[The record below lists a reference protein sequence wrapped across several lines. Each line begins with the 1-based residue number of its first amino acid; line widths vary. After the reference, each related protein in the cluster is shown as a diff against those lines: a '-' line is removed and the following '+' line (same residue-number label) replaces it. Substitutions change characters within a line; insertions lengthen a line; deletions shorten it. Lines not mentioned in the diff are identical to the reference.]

1 VQEQTGRAVQPM
13 GSLAI
18 PMAEQQGGS
27 EPLGVYVPQAGCPA
41 TPPTAD
47 SADDMRCALWQTGG
61 VQLEDW
67 SGRGAVV
74 AEPDTLQQLG
84 YHISE
89 AQQAVLAKSGVLL
102 PNADLVHDGTATVTV
117 YRTTDQG
124 APTDVSTV
132 TVPAGYL
139 PPRQSTR
146 SPEYVDL
153 VLTPEAAEAH
163 HLSWV
168 RDAGVLLADDIA
180 EPLSTSEQDRL
191 EETLSGITSNVEVYT
206 ERGFVNDLSL
216 PLLGLALVGGLAVL
230 IGTLT
235 ATGLALAD
243 SRPDLATLAA
253 IGARPRTR
261 RVMAAAQA
269 LVIGLLGAV
278 TGVLVGLV
286 PGIAVTWP
294 LTSTT
299 WSSGGS
305 GPHGPTIAIP
315 WLLLAAVGVAVPVI
329 AALFAGTV
337 VRSRLP
343 LTRRLGQ

>member
-1 VQEQTGRAVQPM
+1 
-13 GSLAI
+13 
-18 PMAEQQGGS
+18 
-27 EPLGVYVPQAGCPA
+27 
-41 TPPTAD
+41 
-47 SADDMRCALWQTGG
+47 MRCALWQTGG
-61 VQLEDW
+61 VQLESW
-67 SGRGAVV
+67 SGRGAIV
-74 AEPDTLQQLG
+74 AEPDTLRQLG
-84 YHISE
+84 YHISDS
-89 AQQAVLAKSGVLL
+89 QQAVLAEGGVLL

-117 YRTTDQG
+117 YRTTDEG
-124 APTDVSTV
+124 APTDVRTM

-139 PPRQSTR
+139 PPRQS
-146 SPEYVDL
+146 SGPPEYVAL

-168 RDAGVLLADDIA
+168 RSEGVLVGHDGA
-180 EPLSTSEQDRL
+180 EPLSKGEQDRL
-191 EETLSGITSNVEVYT
+191 EETLSGITPNIEVYT

-216 PLLGLALVGGLAVL
+216 PLLGLALVGALAVL

-253 IGARPRTR
+253 VGARPRTR

-278 TGVLVGLV
+278 TGVLVGLA

-305 GPHGPTIAIP
+305 GPHGPVIAIP
-315 WLLLAAVGVAVPVI
+315 WLTLVGLAVAVPVV